1 VPRGR
6 AITFQESARTNKPPR
21 AAYQEDSMSN
31 SLGEFHHAEEA
42 ETKSNKIIHWVI
54 ALVVVAGIGIYAF
67 ESGMFSPETAHT
79 AKTYPRGL

>member
-1 VPRGR
+1 M
-6 AITFQESARTNKPPR
+6 FQEICAQQQAAT

-42 ETKSNKIIHWVI
+42 ETRSNRVIHWVI

-67 ESGMFSPETAHT
+67 ESGMFSSEIAHT